1 MSFLRPFWKDP
12 MLLQS
17 PLSAEDTGI
26 TNNVYDRRYAKRK
39 ANFDK
44 DPAGETPEV
53 REAFRLVET
62 LVRNQALPEFDV
74 HRAMCEALGAITR
87 IGTKKHAH
95 LATEL
100 ANFVRF
106 LAKRVLKPTTQHNAD
121 TLETYAKGCEM
132 VDQAERNATTA
143 HLAAAAEFEAVNR
156 HLKEQGERQNFL
168 EAVVGTGLAKAA
180 PSATDAE
187 VDELIARLKRENP
200 GTRRRARRTRRARRM
215 TRKH

>member
-1 MSFLRPFWKDP
+1 
-12 MLLQS
+12 MLLTS
-17 PLSAEDTGI
+17 PLSAESTDI
-26 TNNVYDRRYAKRK
+26 ANNVYERRYTKRK

-53 REAFRLVET
+53 REAFRLVEA

-74 HRAMCEALGAITR
+74 HRAMCDALSAIAR

-106 LAKRVLKPTTQHNAD
+106 LAKRVLNPKTPRNTAG
-121 TLETYAKGCEM
+121 LEAYARGCEM
-132 VDQAERNATTA
+132 VVGAEQSVASVEAMAARNQAK
-143 HLAAAAEFEAVNR
+143 VNR

-168 EAVVGTGLAKAA
+168 EAVMGTGLAKAA

-200 GTRRRARRTRRARRM
+200 GTRRRARRARRM